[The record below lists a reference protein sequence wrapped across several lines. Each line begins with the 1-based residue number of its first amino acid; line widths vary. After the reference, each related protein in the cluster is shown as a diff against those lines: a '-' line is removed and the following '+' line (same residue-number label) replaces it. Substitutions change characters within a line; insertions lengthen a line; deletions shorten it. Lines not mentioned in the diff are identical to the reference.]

1 MIGKLKGRVDEL
13 TEDSVILDV
22 GGVGYLVYCSP
33 RTLAAL
39 PRKGEFAEL
48 IIETHVREDHIHL
61 LGFPNAYE
69 KEWFLLLNTVQGV
82 GVKMAMAILSVFSP
96 DQLSQAI
103 AAKDIKALTKVS
115 GVGNKLAER
124 LTTEL
129 KSKVTKMAPELSI
142 PASTSKSGGIAPPA
156 SNMNEDAISALAA
169 LGYSRSDAFSAIA
182 RATSTLGESVTLDGL
197 IKEGLKQMARAS

>member
-1 MIGKLKGRVDEL
+1 MIGKLKGRIDEL

-22 GGVGYLVYCSP
+22 GGVGYLVFCSP

-61 LGFPNAYE
+61 LGFPSAYE

-82 GVKMAMAILSVFSP
+82 GVKMAMAILSVFTP
-96 DQLSQAI
+96 DQLTQAI

-129 KSKVTKMAPELSI
+129 KSKVAKLAPALTI
-142 PASTSKSGGIAPPA
+142 AAPKSSGVAAPA

-169 LGYSRSDAFSAIA
+169 LGYTRSDAFSAIA
-182 RATSTLGESVTLDGL
+182 RAASSLGEDATLDGL
-197 IKEGLKQMARAS
+197 IKEGLKHMARAS

>member
-1 MIGKLKGRVDEL
+1 MIGKLKGRIDEL
-13 TEDSVILDV
+13 TEDSVILDI
-22 GGVGYLVYCSP
+22 GGVGYLVFCSP

-61 LGFPNAYE
+61 LGFPSAYE

-103 AAKDIKALTKVS
+103 AAKDIKGLTKVS

-142 PASTSKSGGIAPPA
+142 PTSTSKSGGITSPA

-182 RATSTLGESVTLDGL
+182 RAASTLGESVTLDGL